1 MKVAKIHTVIN
12 ANPKIVGE
20 AHESWE
26 GCGPLSSCREAT
38 FLDGTGL
45 IFLRGI
51 NDDAV
56 EFIESQLEAD
66 ERVSSYSMSDE

>member
-1 MKVAKIHTVIN
+1 MKVAKIHTVTN

-26 GCGPLSSCREAT
+26 GCGPLSSHNEAT
-38 FLDGTGL
+38 FLDGTGM
-45 IFLRGI
+45 IFLSGI

-56 EFIESQLEAD
+56 EFITDQLEAD
-66 ERVSSYSMSDE
+66 KRVSSYSVMSD